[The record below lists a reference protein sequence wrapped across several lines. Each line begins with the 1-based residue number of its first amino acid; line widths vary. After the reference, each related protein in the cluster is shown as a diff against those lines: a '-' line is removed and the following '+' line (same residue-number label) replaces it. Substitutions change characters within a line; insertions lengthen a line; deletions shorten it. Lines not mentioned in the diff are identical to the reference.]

1 MEATTDSGFRRN
13 DVGECAS
20 SATGLDQD
28 VFPPVKLRRQLLLVS
43 LFLLSLPWAGCQY
56 VRQME
61 SALRDGQAKALAATA
76 QAVAARMASEAELID
91 LPSHPAIYAAPQQVY
106 LHPLRNHAIVDG
118 YDEEWLALDIAANRY
133 TRPEYGASSLSSY
146 SGWYGEDIYL
156 FFVAED
162 ATRDYHN
169 PQQPGIASGDHL
181 VIRTLLDAFTLRE
194 YVFRAGATGTVVA
207 RYVNDHGDIRQEHR
221 IRGEWRDTA
230 TGYEV
235 ELRIP
240 KRLAPMGLDYHYV
253 DASAAG
259 ESKLG
264 NSNVV
269 DYPAPWV
276 QPSAALAEV
285 LRPYS
290 DAGLRISV
298 MNGHQWLL
306 AQSGSLASPRPAQA
320 EDSHPLLSA
329 IYRLAIGRQDFLPV
343 LDARRS
349 GRMVAPETDLAL
361 NDAIGVGW
369 YQNGHQR
376 VGRVAAPIKL
386 DGKIIGTV
394 AVEQSTDG
402 LLAETNAA
410 FNSLFLYTVIA
421 TCMAGFGLLAYAS
434 WLSFRIRRLNRV
446 AELAVGNDGRI
457 RPELLRSRA
466 GDEIGDLT
474 RSYGRLLTRLRD
486 YTDYLRTLSSKLSH
500 ELRTPLA
507 VMNSSLDNLDH
518 EGLGESA
525 NTYVQRARQA
535 SQRLSG
541 ILNAMSSAS
550 RMEESI
556 QQAQREEF
564 PLDELLTGVAT
575 AYRGTYSQTR
585 FELKIAANDLGY
597 RFGGSPDLIVQMLDK
612 LVDNALDFCPPNG
625 QITLALAR
633 ERKGYLLSVSNT
645 GPLLPEHMQ
654 GQLFDSLVS
663 VREKQSGS
671 EENTHLGL
679 GLYIVRL
686 IADFHGGRVN
696 ARNLEDGSGVIFE
709 VKMPV

>member
-1 MEATTDSGFRRN
+1 M
-13 DVGECAS
+13 
-20 SATGLDQD
+20 
-28 VFPPVKLRRQLLLVS
+28 KLRRQLLLVS

-76 QAVAARMASEAELID
+76 QAVAARMSSEAVSID
-91 LPSHPAIYAAPQQVY
+91 LPTHPAIYSAEQQVY

-118 YDEEWLALDIAANRY
+118 YDEEWLALEIASAKY
-133 TRPEYGASSLSSY
+133 THPEHEGSSLTSY
-146 SGWYGEDIYL
+146 AGWYGEDIYL
-156 FFVAED
+156 FFAAED

-169 PQQPGIASGDHL
+169 PQQPGIASGDRL
-181 VIRTLLDAFTLRE
+181 SVRALLDPFTIRE

-207 RYVNDHGDIRQEHR
+207 RYVNEHGDIRQEHR

-230 TGYEV
+230 TGYEI

-240 KRLAPMGLDYHYV
+240 MRLAPMGLDYQYI
-253 DASAAG
+253 DASAIG
-259 ESKLG
+259 DLRLG
-264 NSNVV
+264 NSNLI

-276 QPSAALAEV
+276 KPSMALAQV
-285 LRPYS
+285 LEPYS
-290 DAGLRISV
+290 DGGLRLSV
-298 MNGHQWLL
+298 VNEHQWLL
-306 AQSGSLASPRPAQA
+306 AQAGGLSAPRPVAS
-320 EDSHPLLSA
+320 EENHPLLSWL
-329 IYRLAIGRQDFLPV
+329 YRLAIGQQDFVPLV
-343 LDARRS
+343 DARRS
-349 GRMVAPETDLAL
+349 GRMVAPETDRAL
-361 NDAIGVGW
+361 DDLVGIGW
-369 YQNGHQR
+369 YQNGNQR
-376 VGRVAAPIKL
+376 VGRVAAPIRQ
-386 DGKIIGTV
+386 DGRIIGAV

-410 FNSLFLYTVIA
+410 FNSLFLYTVLA
-421 TCMAGFGLLAYAS
+421 TCVAGFGLLAYAS
-434 WLSFRIRRLNRV
+434 WLSFRIRRLNRA
-446 AELAVGNDGRI
+446 AESAVSEDGRI

-474 RSYGRLLTRLRD
+474 RSYARVLTRLRD

-525 NTYVQRARQA
+525 DVYVQRARQA

-550 RMEESI
+550 RMEEGI

-564 PLDELLTGVAT
+564 PLDELLTGVTT
-575 AYRGTYSQTR
+575 AYRSTYPQAS
-585 FELKIAANDLGY
+585 FELSIAASSSGY
-597 RFGGSPDLIVQMLDK
+597 RFDGSPDLIVQMLDK
-612 LVDNALDFCPPNG
+612 LVDNALDFCPPDG
-625 QITLALAR
+625 RITLALFSGKHSHR
-633 ERKGYLLSVSNT
+633 LSVSNT
-645 GPLLPEHMQ
+645 GPLLPQHMQ

-663 VREKQSGS
+663 VREKQNGN
-671 EENTHLGL
+671 EEKTHLGL

-686 IADFHGGRVN
+686 IADFHGGQVT
-696 ARNLEDGSGVIFE
+696 ARNLEDGSGAIFE
-709 VKMPV
+709 VKLPVRALR